1 MVMLQNV
8 YSLFSNGPVQGA
20 REIMLRPEQIV
31 YGKVSKILP
40 NYTAVVQIGGHSI
53 LAELQAPISLNERYL
68 FQTIYKDGKLL
79 LKVLEQISWH
89 ANSEKDNSDHIAQQ
103 LMVKWAL
110 SDDASKLLK
119 LMMKENLPLIKEH
132 FLQVSKWI
140 GKNEQLDS
148 ILQTLKSI
156 YSNNLPFTKE
166 VFSAMKSLHSPIP
179 IHKQLAKL
187 KQLILGLPTQTNTS
201 QLLLGQIDALQNAR
215 VTLQATHAIL
225 SIFEAW
231 FKENNHASFALL
243 QKIGILP
250 AQTSETSVLEMAVK
264 QLSTTK
270 LAALLPETI
279 SSTLETK
286 SVEQARNVFI
296 ELVSQLKARSINDEQ
311 LRSFLA
317 LFSGKENFNGLKMGA
332 YIKEIFDDLGNSRFT
347 PQERQLIQTVF
358 ADFNNVDWL
367 HLEAGE
373 QIAKAMKQIVQS
385 LGLQYEADLQIALK
399 TNQAGNASF
408 AELKPLLLKTMQ
420 EFAAN
425 QPLNDVIE
433 PIVQRLTAQQ
443 LLTQLQGPIQHIFLQ
458 IPFLFGDHST
468 DIIMQW
474 HGKKAKAGGIDPN
487 YCRILFYL
495 ELKLLKET
503 IVDVQVQNRI
513 VNILIVNETPG
524 LKPIIS
530 ALQPLLK
537 ENVEKYNYKLSA
549 IKVVEPKKQQQ
560 QPNIVFPRT
569 KDQYSG
575 VDYRI

>member
-1 MVMLQNV
+1 MVMLQNI
-8 YSLFSNGPVQGA
+8 YSLFSNGTVQGA

-40 NYTAVVQIGGHSI
+40 NNTAVVQIGGHSI

-68 FQTIYKDGKLL
+68 FQAIYKDGKLL

-89 ANSEKDNSDHIAQQ
+89 ANTEKDNSDHIAQQ
-103 LMVKWAL
+103 LIAKWAL

-119 LMMKENLPLIKEH
+119 LMMEENLPLIKEH
-132 FLQVSKWI
+132 FLQVLKWI
-140 GKNEQLDS
+140 GKNEQIDS
-148 ILQTLKSI
+148 ILQTLKFI
-156 YSNNLPFTKE
+156 YSNNLPFSKE
-166 VFSAMKSLHSPIP
+166 VFSAMKSLHSPNP
-179 IHKQLAKL
+179 IHKQLAEL
-187 KQLILGLPTQTNTS
+187 KQLILMLPTQTNTS
-201 QLLLGQIDALQNAR
+201 RLLLEQIDALRNAR

-225 SIFEAW
+225 SIFETW
-231 FKENNHASFALL
+231 LKENNVTSFSLL
-243 QKIGILP
+243 QKIGVLSP
-250 AQTSETSVLEMAVK
+250 QTNETSVLEMAVK
-264 QLSTTK
+264 QLPKTK

-286 SVEQARNVFI
+286 SAEQAKNVFI
-296 ELVSQLKARSINDEQ
+296 ELVSHLKARSINAEQ

-317 LFSGKENFNGLKMGA
+317 LFSGKENFNGLAMDA
-332 YIKEIFDDLGNSRFT
+332 YIKGIVDDLGSSRFT

-358 ADFNNVDWL
+358 AGFNNVDWL
-367 HLEAGE
+367 HSETGE
-373 QIAKAMKQIVQS
+373 RIAKAMKQIVQS
-385 LGLQYEADLQIALK
+385 LGLQYEADLQTVLK
-399 TNQAGNASF
+399 NNQTDDASF
-408 AELKPLLLKTMQ
+408 AELKPLLLRMMQ

-425 QPLNDVIE
+425 QPLKDVIE

-458 IPFLFGDHST
+458 IPFVFGDYST

-474 HGKKAKAGGIDPN
+474 HGKKVKAGGIDPN

-495 ELKLLKET
+495 ELRLLKEI
-503 IVDVQVQNRI
+503 IVDVQVQNRV

-524 LKPIIS
+524 LKPVITT
-530 ALQPLLK
+530 LQPLLK
-537 ENVEKYNYKLSA
+537 ENVERYNYKLSA
-549 IKVVEPKKQQQ
+549 IKVVEPDKQQK
-560 QPNIVFPRT
+560 PNIVLPRT